1 MILALLGT
9 SASGEPPPKKM
20 ISLTEVVPVLTS
32 VSDYTGDVWSRS
44 TMFGDVGGVRQDLY
58 EKGFMLDVAMT
69 QVVQGIVSGADVG
82 QDWGYNGVL
91 EHQAAFDTGSSDDLP
106 TGGSCDSDYSC
117 SFARSWRLPFAGLYA
132 GVGAA

>member
-1 MILALLGT
+1 MKTVGVMAPFAMILALVGT
-9 SASGEPPPKKM
+9 TASGEEPPPEKM

-91 EHQAAFDTGSSDDLP
+91 EH
-106 TGGSCDSDYSC
+106 
-117 SFARSWRLPFAGLYA
+117 
-132 GVGAA
+132 